1 MSHDDYLITLQV
13 PPSLEEAVV
22 DCLLSF
28 ENPQGFA
35 SFRIDAHHHR
45 AEGLSLAEQVSGRQ
59 GRVCFQI
66 NLQKAALAPI
76 VTQLKT
82 EFSGAGIGFWI
93 TPILEQGQI

>member
-1 MSHDDYLITLQV
+1 MSHDYLITLHV

-22 DCLLSF
+22 DCLLGF

-59 GRVCFQI
+59 ARICFEI
-66 NLQKAALAPI
+66 NLQKAGIEPVL
-76 VTQLKT
+76 TQLKT
-82 EFSGAGIGFWI
+82 DFSGAGIRFWV
-93 TPILEQGQI
+93 TPILDQGLI